1 MKVNSE
7 GIYATKAVEP
17 YQDGQVYYTAKGDYV
32 YAFYIPSDESSAE
45 MPAQISIPSFVP
57 VSSKGVTMLGSKQTL
72 KWKAAPEGGIVVTIP
87 ESLRRN
93 LPCDHIWCLKI
104 KVK

>member
-1 MKVNSE
+1 MHKTLLLTGWSK
-7 GIYATKAVEP
+7 T
-17 YQDGQVYYTAKGDYV
+17 VYMTA
-32 YAFYIPSDESSAE
+32 AAAALEA
-45 MPAQISIPSFVP
+45 
-57 VSSKGVTMLGSKQTL
+57 L
-72 KWKAAPEGGIVVTIP
+72 KWKAAPDGGIVVTIP